1 LWYSIKTFKIFFF
14 NITKFVGI
22 RLRFL
27 KTYKMSHGIQKSTYF
42 NRFFCE
48 LDFVGLLVKIT
59 KKMFIKQSLQN
70 PWDCVRLSWNQF
82 CRDRV
87 PFLVFFLRLIVH
99 VLMKYVWCRGDRKTM
114 ARSNPRKSRKEEG
127 NERFGLGHG
136 STGLEFRFAQSW
148 HGRVW
153 VERVGPM
160 GPEIRPH

>member
-1 LWYSIKTFKIFFF
+1 LIKKLCCIQSRLLWNLNKSCGIQLRHLRFFFF

-99 VLMKYVWCRGDRKTM
+99 VLM
-114 ARSNPRKSRKEEG
+114 N
-127 NERFGLGHG
+127 FGLHRVDMGG
-136 STGLEFRFAQSW
+136 SGWRELDRWDLKSARISKSKL
-148 HGRVW
+148 H
-153 VERVGPM
+153 M
-160 GPEIRPH
+160 